1 MTISAERKTRHIGIL
16 ALVLFLSIACFT
28 ASSAMA
34 QTDPKYPKMVRF
46 AALSPGSLLHALVS
60 GLSKVASDN
69 SPMTVLVI
77 PTAGTPTWL
86 PMMAKQGSADLAIE
100 NFSAMWQIYSGKTA
114 PEPLPKGFPERK
126 PYPKT
131 TNLRT
136 LICGPA
142 LKAGMLVRKD
152 SGMTEVADLK
162 GKKIAWE
169 WTAFP
174 ANTAFT
180 LSAILNGGLTID
192 DCKLMPVTEVVSAV
206 RAVQE
211 GRIDSTVCA
220 VGMGA
225 IAEADALVGVRFLRQ
240 SMDPARVAEG
250 QRAMPGCYTAI
261 QPKGVP
267 GVPEDTPLWAA
278 PLAIVTAERLPEHVA
293 YKLTETWWNHYQE
306 YQTIHPVLKQ
316 WTPEVFTN
324 VHVTLPFHEGSV
336 RFFKEKGVWT
346 PELEKKQQELLN
358 AGKS

>member
-1 MTISAERKTRHIGIL
+1 MTKIPMMKIWRVGSVIL
-16 ALVLFLSIACFT
+16 ILFLLIACFT
-28 ASSAMA
+28 AGSAVA
-34 QTDPKYPKMVRF
+34 PSDLKYPKVLRF
-46 AALSPGSLLHALVS
+46 AALSPGSLLHALIS

-86 PMMAKQGSADLAIE
+86 PMVSKQGTADMAIE
-100 NFSAMWQIYSGKTA
+100 NFSAMWQLYTGKIA
-114 PEPLPKGFPERK
+114 PEPIPKGFPERK

-131 TNLRT
+131 SNLRT

-152 SGMTEVADLK
+152 TDMKYVADLK

-169 WTAFP
+169 WAAFP
-174 ANTAFT
+174 ANTAIT
-180 LSAILNGGLTID
+180 LSALLNGGLTID

-225 IAEADALVGVRFLRQ
+225 IAEADALVGVRFLHQ
-240 SMDPARVAEG
+240 SMDPDRVAAG

-267 GVPEDTPLWAA
+267 GVSEDTPLWAA
-278 PLAIVTAERLPEHVA
+278 PLAIVTATRLPEHVA
-293 YKLTETWWNHYQE
+293 YKLIETWWNHYQE
-306 YQTIHPVLKQ
+306 YQTIHPLLRQ

-346 PELEKKQQELLN
+346 PELEKRQQELLK
-358 AGKS
+358 AG